1 MSVFF
6 KNTLGSISKK
16 KVKIKVLYFGLTRP
30 HHVKIKILTRK
41 YEILTNV
48 VFLQALL
55 HNKVIDSDRKS

>member
-6 KNTLGSISKK
+6 KNPLGSISKK

-48 VFLQALL
+48 VFLQER
-55 HNKVIDSDRKS
+55 NC